1 MHHMYVSQSER
12 LLFNSLPD
20 IYTLQFCYKVTIDN
34 IKVCIYTEY
43 NVLRNMSTPSPS
55 SSSLASE
62 PPTQSLPE
70 EGDIV
75 VASVRDIKGHGAY
88 VTLDEYEGLSSFL
101 PIREVASGY
110 VRNIQ
115 RFVKPKQKL
124 VLKVI
129 KVNRARKEVDT
140 SLKQISGEER
150 KSKLIEVK
158 RNEKAT
164 GFLDSIKTKVN
175 LSDTQMKEIQDNILQ
190 NYDDVYA
197 LFESV
202 ATKGIEDA
210 VNKLGFVGE
219 GLTKAIEEESNKI
232 RIPQNEIRGILEISS
247 KKPDGI
253 EIIKRVL
260 TEAAEGTKTNPSTI
274 NIAYIGAPRYRIAV
288 KAENFK
294 MAEKAMSRAIEKIQK
309 GIEKN
314 QGNFNFTREKTKKKL
329 Y

>member
-1 MHHMYVSQSER
+1 MVTPSTSSSSSQAANSEVQ
-12 LLFNSLPD
+12 SLPD
-20 IYTLQFCYKVTIDN
+20 
-34 IKVCIYTEY
+34 
-43 NVLRNMSTPSPS
+43 
-55 SSSLASE
+55 
-62 PPTQSLPE
+62 

-75 VASVRDIKGHGAY
+75 IASVRDIKGHGAY
-88 VTLDEYEGLSSFL
+88 VTLDEYGGLTSFL
-101 PIREVASGY
+101 SIREVATGY

-115 RFVKPKQKL
+115 RFVKPKQKV

-129 KVNRARKEVDT
+129 KVNRARREVDV

-164 GFLDSIKTKVN
+164 GFLNSIKTKVN
-175 LSDTQMKEIQDNILQ
+175 LNDNQIKEIQDRILQ

-202 ATKGIEDA
+202 ATKGIGDA
-210 VNKLGFVGE
+210 INKLELAEDV
-219 GLTKAIEEESNKI
+219 TKAIEEESNKI
-232 RIPQNEIRGILEISS
+232 RIPQNEIRGIMEISS

-253 EIIKRVL
+253 EIIKSTL
-260 TEAAEGTKTNPSTI
+260 IDAAEGTKTNPSTI

-288 KAENFK
+288 RAENFK
-294 MAEKAMSRAIEKIQK
+294 TAEKAMSHAIEKIQK
-309 GIEKN
+309 GIEKS
-314 QGNFNFTREKTKKKL
+314 QGNFNFAREKSRKRL

>member
-1 MHHMYVSQSER
+1 MVTPSTSSSSSQAADSEVQ
-12 LLFNSLPD
+12 SLPD
-20 IYTLQFCYKVTIDN
+20 
-34 IKVCIYTEY
+34 
-43 NVLRNMSTPSPS
+43 
-55 SSSLASE
+55 
-62 PPTQSLPE
+62 

-75 VASVRDIKGHGAY
+75 IASVRDIKGHGAY
-88 VTLDEYEGLSSFL
+88 VTLDEYGGLTSFL
-101 PIREVASGY
+101 SIREVATGY

-115 RFVKPKQKL
+115 RFVKPKQKV

-129 KVNRARKEVDT
+129 KVNRARREVDV

-164 GFLDSIKTKVN
+164 GFLNSIKTKVN
-175 LSDTQMKEIQDNILQ
+175 LNDNQIKEIQDRILQ

-202 ATKGIEDA
+202 ATKGIGDA
-210 VNKLGFVGE
+210 INKLELAEDV
-219 GLTKAIEEESNKI
+219 TKAIEEESNKI
-232 RIPQNEIRGILEISS
+232 RIPQNEIRGIMEISS

-253 EIIKRVL
+253 EIIKSTL
-260 TEAAEGTKTNPSTI
+260 IDAAEGTKTNPSTI

-288 KAENFK
+288 RAENFK
-294 MAEKAMSRAIEKIQK
+294 TAEKAMSHAIEKIQK
-309 GIEKN
+309 VIEKS
-314 QGNFNFTREKTKKKL
+314 QGNFNFAREKSRKRL